1 MNGWAQSVNDL
12 NRRLNPANSQMQ
24 YDSQGR
30 PIKKNSGNDS
40 LRHRNPLEDSITIYY
55 RYFDSSRIRHIDSS
69 ISDFYTRFP
78 VPPSYVDLG
87 NFGSA
92 THSLFFN
99 PVMKPG
105 WDEGLHAYDI
115 YKYRIEDTK
124 FYQTTRPYTEMGY
137 MLGSKG
143 EQMINILHTQNRKS
157 NLNFV
162 FDYRF
167 INSPGTFKNQNASH
181 NNIRINS
188 VYQSTNKRYG
198 LYFIFINNKLRA
210 SENGGIIDDR
220 KLDSLSLNDPFE
232 LNTRLG
238 SSAVA
243 SRNFFNTNII
253 TGSAYSENIF
263 FLRQSYDFGQKDSL
277 VTDSVTFKLFYPRLR
292 LQHSIKYANYSYAFQ
307 DYNAI
312 DSNYLQYFNYST
324 SKDSILFKDKWSEI
338 TNEFSIITYPEKN
351 NLNQFF
357 KVSAA
362 YQLLH
367 GTFDTSINN
376 VSYGSKN
383 LNNIYVSSE
392 YRNRTRNQKWDI
404 ETSGLLYMAG
414 NYAGDY
420 AAFISL
426 KRMLSKKLGW
436 LEIGFQN
443 VNRTPSFINQSISAF
458 PVIAEGNYKK
468 ENIARL
474 FANVEIPQQN
484 LRLTGNY
491 YLVNNYVYF
500 DSFFTSKQEAT
511 LFNVLDIGLEKKIRL
526 NRRFNWYTEIHLQ
539 QTTGN
544 APVHIPFIYT
554 RNRIAFEGNF
564 YKNLFL
570 STGLE
575 FRYYTSYKA
584 DNYSPFNGQFFV
596 QNILSI
602 SNRPDLNAYLNFR
615 IKSFKAFV
623 RVENLNTLGK
633 SKNGIGFS
641 KHNFTAPHYPTEGI
655 WVRLGIWWNFVN

>member
-1 MNGWAQSVNDL
+1 MNSRAQSVNDL

-30 PIKKNSGNDS
+30 PIKKSSGNDS

-55 RYFDSSRIRHIDSS
+55 RYFDSSRIRHLDSS
-69 ISDFYTRFP
+69 INDFYTRFP
-78 VPPSYVDLG
+78 VPHSYVDLG

-92 THSLFFN
+92 AHPLFFN

-124 FYQTTRPYTEMGY
+124 FYQTTRPYTEMAY

-238 SSAVA
+238 SNAVA

-253 TGSAYSENIF
+253 TGSAYTESIF

-277 VTDSVTFKLFYPRLR
+277 VTDSVTYKLFYPRLR
-292 LQHSIKYANYSYAFQ
+292 LQHNIKYANHTYAFQ
-307 DYNAI
+307 DYNVI
-312 DSNYLQYFNYST
+312 DSNYLQFFNYST
-324 SKDSILFKDKWSEI
+324 SKDSLIFKDKWSEI

-362 YQLLH
+362 YQMLR
-367 GTFDTSINN
+367 GTFDTSI
-376 VSYGSKN
+376 YGINRRSKT
-383 LNNIYVSSE
+383 LNNIFVSSE
-392 YRNRTRNQKWDI
+392 YRNRTRNQKWDV
-404 ETSGLLYMAG
+404 EAAGQLYMTG
-414 NYAGDY
+414 SYAGDY

-426 KRMLSKKLGW
+426 KRVLSKKLGW
-436 LEIGFQN
+436 LEVGFNN

-458 PVIAEGNYKK
+458 PVIAEGSYKK

-474 FANVEIPQQN
+474 FANIEIPAQN
-484 LRLTGNY
+484 MRLSGNY
-491 YLVNNYVYF
+491 YLVNNFVYF
-500 DSFFTSKQEAT
+500 DSFFTSKQEAA
-511 LFNVLDIGLEKKIRL
+511 LFNVLDIGLEKKIKL

-544 APVHIPFIYT
+544 APVHTPF
-554 RNRIAFEGNF
+554 
-564 YKNLFL
+564 K
-570 STGLE
+570 
-575 FRYYTSYKA
+575 
-584 DNYSPFNGQFFV
+584 
-596 QNILSI
+596 
-602 SNRPDLNAYLNFR
+602 LN
-615 IKSFKAFV
+615 S
-623 RVENLNTLGK
+623 
-633 SKNGIGFS
+633 S
-641 KHNFTAPHYPTEGI
+641 
-655 WVRLGIWWNFVN
+655 